1 MPLSPNPYAAL
12 KEASQY
18 VRLFRGKIFVVKLG
32 GDVLAEPKLRKAL
45 CEQLALLWSFSIKV
59 VVVHGGGAELD
70 AVCATMHIPVEKV
83 AGRRV
88 TSPAV
93 LDAAKMV
100 FAGQVHMDLLADL
113 QAAGVPAVGLTGLD
127 AGLVKATKRPP
138 VPVVADG
145 ETEPRL
151 VDFGLVGDIEAV
163 DPGVLNH
170 LLEGGYLPVVASLSG
185 GPDGAIYNTNAD
197 TIAAS
202 LATALKAEKLFFL
215 LSVPGLL
222 KDVTKPSSLVP
233 HATLE
238 ELAAFE
244 AKGVLSGGMRPK
256 AAALKFALLRG
267 VPSVHL
273 VSGLVPDAL
282 LAEIFTNE
290 GSGTMVVPGPAQASP
305 LTGVAG

>member
-18 VRLFRGKIFVVKLG
+18 VRLFRGKTFVVKVG
-32 GDVLAEPKLRKAL
+32 GEVIAEPKIRKAL
-45 CEQLALLWSFSIKV
+45 CEQIALLWSFSIKV

-70 AVCATMHIPVEKV
+70 AVCASMNIPVEKV

-100 FAGQVHMDLLADL
+100 FAGQVHMDLLSEL

-127 AGLVKATKRPP
+127 AGLVKAHRRPP
-138 VPVVADG
+138 VAVIPDG
-145 ETEPRL
+145 ATEPQL
-151 VDFGLVGDIEAV
+151 VDYGLVGDIDAI
-163 DPGVLNH
+163 DPHVLSH
-170 LLEGGYLPVVASLSG
+170 LLEGGFVPVVAPLSG
-185 GPDGAIYNTNAD
+185 GEDGAIYNTNAD

-202 LATALKAEKLFFL
+202 LATALSAEKLFFL

-222 KDVTKPSSLVP
+222 KDVARSSSLIP

-238 ELAAFE
+238 ELAGLE
-244 AKGVLSGGMRPK
+244 TTGVITGGMRPK
-256 AAALKFALLRG
+256 ITAVKAALHGG
-267 VPSVHL
+267 VPSAHL
-273 VSGLVPDAL
+273 VSGLAPDAL

-290 GSGTMVVPGPAQASP
+290 GSGTMIVPGLSV
-305 LTGVAG
+305 GVAG